1 MKQNKTVKLMAI
13 LAMLGIIISV
23 VWTGLLIMFEQAK
36 APQQLELTAEEI
48 EELQKQIQESMSGST
63 STGSTA
69 TGSLETEEWSK

>member
-36 APQQLELTAEEI
+36 APQKLELTAEEI
-48 EELQKQIQESMSGST
+48 EELQKQFEASMSGST

-69 TGSLETEEWSK
+69 TGSLEIEESSK

>member
-69 TGSLETEEWSK
+69 TGSLEIEESSK

>member
-63 STGSTA
+63 QSGTTITSSWTM
-69 TGSLETEEWSK
+69 SDK

>member
-48 EELQKQIQESMSGST
+48 EELQKQIEASMSGST

-69 TGSLETEEWSK
+69 TGSLEIEESSK

>member
-23 VWTGLLIMFEQAK
+23 VWTGLLIIFEQSR

-69 TGSLETEEWSK
+69 TGSLEIEESSK